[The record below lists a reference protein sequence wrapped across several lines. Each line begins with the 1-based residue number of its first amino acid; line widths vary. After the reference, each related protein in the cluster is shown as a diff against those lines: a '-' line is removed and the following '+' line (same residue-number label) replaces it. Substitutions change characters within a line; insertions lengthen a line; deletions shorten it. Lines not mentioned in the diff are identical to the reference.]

1 VTGILLDSHILI
13 WWLGDDVRL
22 PEASRVAISDP
33 QTPCFVSAATL
44 WEIGIKRRL
53 GKLDAPRSLLP
64 IIEDEGF
71 VTLDITPIHAERA
84 ADLPPIHEDP
94 FDRLL
99 IAQGMEESLTI
110 ATIDERFAQYGAELL
125 GR

>member
-1 VTGILLDSHILI
+1 MTGILLDSHILI
-13 WWLGDDVRL
+13 WWLSDDVRL
-22 PEASRVAISDP
+22 PETSRAAISDP
-33 QTPCFVSAATL
+33 ETLCFVSAATL

-53 GKLDAPRSLLP
+53 GMLDAPGSLLP

-71 VTLDITPIHAERA
+71 VPLDVTPTHAERA
-84 ADLPPIHEDP
+84 ANLPPIHKDP
-94 FDRLL
+94 FDRML

-110 ATIDERFAQYGAELL
+110 ATVDVRFAQYGAELL